1 MEDITKKSFPTM
13 GILWI
18 SPSDME
24 TVTMDNK
31 IVKTTMMK
39 TDRAAGFFKKE
50 NVPKEEVKTL
60 QARKEA
66 DDGRDW

>member
-1 MEDITKKSFPTM
+1 MDFTFRELRTFATYPIRK
-13 GILWI
+13 
-18 SPSDME
+18 DME

>member
-1 MEDITKKSFPTM
+1 
-13 GILWI
+13 
-18 SPSDME
+18 ME

-50 NVPKEEVKTL
+50 NVPKEETSREALHLFRRL
-60 QARKEA
+60 Q
-66 DDGRDW
+66 D

>member
-1 MEDITKKSFPTM
+1 
-13 GILWI
+13 
-18 SPSDME
+18 ME

-39 TDRAAGFFKKE
+39 TDRAARFFKKE

>member
-1 MEDITKKSFPTM
+1 
-13 GILWI
+13 
-18 SPSDME
+18 ME

-31 IVKTTMMK
+31 IVK

>member
-1 MEDITKKSFPTM
+1 
-13 GILWI
+13 
-18 SPSDME
+18 ME

-66 DDGRDW
+66 DDRRDW